1 MYNAKSMK
9 AEEFICHEEILDTLA
24 YAEANKNNKELL
36 EQIIAKAKLR
46 KGLSHREAS
55 VLLACEDEKL
65 VQEMFALAEQIKK
78 DFYGNRIV
86 LFAPLY
92 LSNYCINHC
101 VYCPYHAKNK
111 HIGRKKLTQAEVD
124 EIKAADG
131 FGLNDIYTANYYVYL
146 IDSDG
151 NPASWHG
158 FYNNLNNG
166 VDAPYIM
173 CPLHNQSSWEEYQP
187 GGTEE
192 DTTGGWDN
200 SSDNSSDGGWHGG
213 WDGFVG

>member
-78 DFYGNRIV
+78 DFYGTAYIV
-86 LFAPLY
+86 L
-92 LSNYCINHC
+92 
-101 VYCPYHAKNK
+101 
-111 HIGRKKLTQAEVD
+111 TMQ
-124 EIKAADG
+124 
-131 FGLNDIYTANYYVYL
+131 L
-146 IDSDG
+146 ISISDVK
-151 NPASWHG
+151 S
-158 FYNNLNNG
+158 
-166 VDAPYIM
+166 
-173 CPLHNQSSWEEYQP
+173 
-187 GGTEE
+187 
-192 DTTGGWDN
+192 
-200 SSDNSSDGGWHGG
+200 
-213 WDGFVG
+213 